1 MTDTTMQLVC
11 EAVSK
16 IGNMDIKQA
25 EMTVRKSWFPELYQ
39 DNPSYVQHYNAEYW
53 AEHILGIREW

>member
-16 IGNMDIKQA
+16 IGNMDIEQA
-25 EMTVRKSWFPELYQ
+25 EMTVRKSWFPDKSL
-39 DNPSYVQHYNAEYW
+39 
-53 AEHILGIREW
+53 LGV

>member
-1 MTDTTMQLVC
+1 MDKTIEFVC

-16 IGNMDIKQA
+16 IGGMDFETA
-25 EMTVRKSWFPELYQ
+25 EKTVRDSWFFELYK
-39 DNPSYVQHYNAEYW
+39 DNPSYVQHYTAEYW